1 MLFWYLFDRISG
13 GSILLGTYFGVCA
26 YNKWWHHYW
35 DQECLFLHNVF
46 ANLCQ
51 NILYRKGPHPFGP
64 VATQYY
70 ELRVEPYAL
79 NSQRSQL
86 FNASK
91 ISSQLALE
99 AHIKVNLC
107 RDYLN
112 NFPGPEKCLKR
123 NGKHIFRKA
132 VSNLMFRVHESVSR
146 FRDAILRI
154 AGWNHMQRK
163 ERERSFPMRQKSA
176 PNSLWMALW
185 RQKRFRTF
193 W

>member
-64 VATQYY
+64 VATQYC

-91 ISSQLALE
+91 ISFQLALE
-99 AHIKVNLC
+99 AHIKVHLW
-107 RDYLN
+107 RDCFN

-123 NGKHIFRKA
+123 NGKRILRKA
-132 VSNLMFRVHESVSR
+132 VSSRVFSGNESVLR

-163 ERERSFPMRQKSA
+163 ERERSFPMRKKSA
-176 PNSLWMALW
+176 LNSLWKPLW
-185 RQKRFRTF
+185 RQLRF